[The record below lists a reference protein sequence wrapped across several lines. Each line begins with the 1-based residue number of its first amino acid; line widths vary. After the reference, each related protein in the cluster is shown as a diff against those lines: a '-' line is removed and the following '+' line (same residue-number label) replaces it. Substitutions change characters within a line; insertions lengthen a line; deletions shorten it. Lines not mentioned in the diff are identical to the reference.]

1 MRPGL
6 RVSQLLNVAF
16 DMAAW
21 VFRFLFTFHL
31 NVRFESFF
39 FRKS

>member
-21 VFRFLFTFHL
+21 VF
-31 NVRFESFF
+31 N
-39 FRKS
+39 FRVHET